1 MNSQVH
7 GDPHEPVKVA
17 VVQAEPCWFDVEA
30 ATQKTCDLIA
40 EAGANSAKLIAF
52 PELWIPGY
60 PNFIHAMA
68 AKETFPYII
77 KYYRNSIDIESKHME
92 SIRLAAKNA
101 QIMCVLGI
109 SERHRGSLY
118 MAQTFIGPHGDI
130 LLHRRKFKPTAQERI
145 LFGDASGDCITNVVS
160 TPIGRVGGL
169 QCFEHLQ
176 PLLKYNTYFQGEQIH
191 VASWPNLFPPV
202 GKMPFFN
209 TVESCTM
216 ATHTMAVEGA
226 TFVLLASSTQTE
238 KGLTEERPHTAV
250 IGGGFSEIIAPD
262 GRTLVK
268 APSATFE
275 GLLYGELDFDEIY
288 MAKSIVDTVGHYSRP
303 DIFTLQ
309 VRGDV
314 RRQCEYAEP
323 GEFNHTSRFPELP
336 THQGPQER
344 TGSSIAT
351 SMKAGVSSLKGVSNH
366 KKDTV
371 DGIVSGKRCD

>member
-238 KGLTEERPHTAV
+238 KGLVANGLIPSQDTDDAKNAPAETEERPHTAV

-268 APSATFE
+268 APSTTFE

-314 RRQCEYAEP
+314 RRQC
-323 GEFNHTSRFPELP
+323 
-336 THQGPQER
+336 
-344 TGSSIAT
+344 
-351 SMKAGVSSLKGVSNH
+351 
-366 KKDTV
+366 D
-371 DGIVSGKRCD
+371 GKRCD